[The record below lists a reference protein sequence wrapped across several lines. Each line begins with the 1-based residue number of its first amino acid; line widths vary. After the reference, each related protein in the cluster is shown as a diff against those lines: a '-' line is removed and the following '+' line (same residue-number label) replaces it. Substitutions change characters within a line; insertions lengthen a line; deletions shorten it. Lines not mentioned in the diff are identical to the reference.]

1 MTTDDP
7 KAAVREAIHP
17 DLAGKVAAVTGG
29 GRGLG
34 RSMAAALARQGM
46 DIALLDL
53 LPEVEDGATDF
64 AEEHGVRATGVRVDV
79 TDADAVT
86 AAFAAVSEH
95 LGAPDVLVNAAGV
108 AIWAE
113 SEDQSA
119 QEWRRVVDINLT
131 GTFLTCQAFARHAL
145 RRGSGTVVNV
155 GSMSGRI
162 VNVPQ
167 HQAAYNTAKAGVEHL
182 TACLAVEWATRGVRV
197 NAVSPGYFMSEMTR
211 QFTDSNPDLRDG
223 WLARVPMG
231 RMGEPTDL
239 DGLVAFLASDS
250 SRYITGQAVVIDGGY
265 TLV

>member
-1 MTTDDP
+1 MTTQDP
-7 KAAVREAIHP
+7 EAVVREAVHP

-34 RSMAAALARQGM
+34 LSMAAALARQGM
-46 DIALLDL
+46 HVALLDL
-53 LPEVEDGATDF
+53 LPEVEDGAIDF
-64 AEEHGVRATGVRVDV
+64 AQSHGVRAMGVQVDV
-79 TDADAVT
+79 TDEDAVA
-86 AAFAAVSEH
+86 AAFAAVAER
-95 LGAPDVLVNAAGV
+95 LGAPDVLVNAAGIAV
-108 AIWAE
+108 WAE

-131 GTFLTCQAFARHAL
+131 GTFLTCQAFARQAL

-167 HQAAYNTAKAGVEHL
+167 HQVAYNAAKAGVEHL
-182 TACLAVEWATRGVRV
+182 TRSLAVEWATRGVRV
-197 NAVSPGYFMSEMTR
+197 NAVSPGYFLSEMTR
-211 QFTDSNPDLRDG
+211 QFTDANPDLRDG
-223 WLARVPMG
+223 WVARIPMG
-231 RMGEPTDL
+231 RMGEPVDL
-239 DGLVAFLASDS
+239 DGLVAFLVSES